1 MGMKKVVA
9 NPVELRDAIRCEK
22 KTISITSGFAKMI
35 EPLIA
40 SQTKSTQQAKEL
52 PTFVKLAL
60 DPQTMNTLFT
70 SYQVEQQDEVKGL
83 ELKYVGV

>member
-1 MGMKKVVA
+1 MKKVVA

-22 KTISITSGFAKMI
+22 KIISIASGFAKMI
-35 EPLIA
+35 EPVIM
-40 SQTKSTQQAKEL
+40 SQTKSTQQVKEL

-70 SYQVEQQDEVKGL
+70 SYQIEQQDEVKGL
-83 ELKYVGV
+83 ELKYVGA